1 MEVRDIEAIPL
12 SHSLPEKRGVGS
24 ARGVHTN
31 RATTLIRLETADGL
45 VGWGEAFA
53 PARTV
58 ATLAQEQFAD
68 RVKGLNPHDAET
80 FVEESYTHGYHFGR
94 SAFTRCAVSGIDIA
108 LWDLVGKSVGA
119 PVSELLGRRRDVL
132 EPYASSGYITEWN
145 QPIEEPMRAAVADGF
160 TAAKIKI
167 GRGIE
172 DDYNR
177 VSTAREILGD
187 DATLMV
193 DFNGNY
199 RAKQAIRAVNELT
212 EFNVGWVEEPV
223 AAEDVDGLRR
233 VTETVDVP
241 VAAGEAHFSRFEFE
255 RLADERA
262 VDVLQ
267 PNLGRCGGFTEARAL
282 ADLAMSKN
290 LTVRPHVWNS
300 AVGVAAA
307 IQFAASVPQYPHEA
321 NIPEPLLF
329 EYDRSSNPLRS
340 DLLVE
345 PFDPTDG
352 ELAVPQGSGL
362 GVEIDEAAVERF
374 RVD

>member
-12 SHSLPEKRGVGS
+12 SHSLPEERGVGS
-24 ARGVHTN
+24 ARGVHTE
-31 RATTLIRLETADGL
+31 RATTLIRLETADGA

-58 ATLAQEQFAD
+58 ATLVEEQFAD
-68 RVKGLNPHDAET
+68 RVRGLNPHDAEK
-80 FVEESYTHGYHFGR
+80 FVEETYTHGYHFGR
-94 SAFTRCAVSGIDIA
+94 GAFTRCAVSGIDIA
-108 LWDLVGKSVGA
+108 LWDLIGKSVGA
-119 PVSELLGRRRDVL
+119 PVSELLGRRRDTLV
-132 EPYASSGYITEWN
+132 PYASTGYITEWN
-145 QPIEEPMRAAVADGF
+145 QPIKEPMQAAVEEGF

-172 DDYNR
+172 DDYHR
-177 VSTAREILGD
+177 VSTARDILGE

-199 RAKQAIRAVNELT
+199 RAKQAIRAVQEIA
-212 EFNVGWVEEPV
+212 EFDLGWVEEPV
-223 AAEDVDGLRR
+223 SAEDVDGLRR
-233 VTETVDVP
+233 VTETIDVP

-262 VDVLQ
+262 VDILQ
-267 PNLGRCGGFTEARAL
+267 PNLGRCGGFTEARSL

-300 AVGVAAA
+300 SIGVAAA
-307 IQFAASVPQYPHEA
+307 VQFAATVPQYPHEL
-321 NIPEPLLF
+321 NVPDPLLF
-329 EYDRSSNPLRS
+329 EFDRSTNPLRS

-345 PFDPTDG
+345 PFDPTND
-352 ELAVPQGSGL
+352 EVVVPQGAGL
-362 GVEIDEAAVERF
+362 GIEVNETIVEQFRID
-374 RVD
+374 